1 MSPLA
6 LDVLLRGRSLSVR
19 ARCLALHPCKAA
31 LYPRETVHRMLG
43 QLVPCVCGRT
53 TALPG
58 QQSTP
63 DLALSIPP
71 QNSPRWRSPRH
82 TLPNRLM
89 RSHCNRLTSSW
100 SCRKRMVSVGGATRV
115 GVNQTQLQSTGL
127 RQPAHAQPASSPHL
141 RTLEPGSWLGW
152 HKD

>member
-53 TALPG
+53 TAGGLLPSQG
-58 QQSTP
+58 NR
-63 DLALSIPP
+63 AL
-71 QNSPRWRSPRH
+71 
-82 TLPNRLM
+82 
-89 RSHCNRLTSSW
+89 LT
-100 SCRKRMVSVGGATRV
+100 
-115 GVNQTQLQSTGL
+115 
-127 RQPAHAQPASSPHL
+127 
-141 RTLEPGSWLGW
+141 
-152 HKD
+152 